1 MDILTGLIIWAA
13 QALTLCVLLFA
24 RWLHGRDQT
33 FFLSWSVG
41 FGLFGTGLILTGL
54 RGQIPDFISIEIA
67 NTMALASVG
76 VIVAGMQQFDGRRV
90 DPYVAIPALIWVGG
104 MLLPFVREDFA
115 SRVILY
121 HAAACMGY
129 VMLIA
134 LLLRHDGRTKW
145 ARRVLAGI
153 FGIHIGASLLTAVLT
168 AAAAATSF
176 SNVPSPSLM
185 LLPGAF
191 CFVAMVLT
199 GAQMLTDR
207 SEQKLKD
214 LALTDPLTG
223 VLNRRGLI
231 DDFQRL
237 QQEDRPDKPMIALL
251 QFDLDS
257 FKQINDRC
265 GHQAGDSV
273 LVAFSRLA
281 ALSFRGRGSFGRMG
295 GEEFA
300 SILRVAD
307 IVEAASI
314 AEGLRMTLALQTITF
329 NGQQI
334 TVTASSGIA
343 LQAAATANLDAL
355 LSAADR
361 ALYTAKNTGRNCSA
375 IDRDGI
381 PCIVPSATMLSHKA
395 MTLELQADEQVTAL
409 RRVTAIA
416 ST

>member
-54 RGQIPDFISIEIA
+54 RGHIPDFVSIEIA

-129 VMLIA
+129 VMLIT

-145 ARRVLAGI
+145 ARRILAGI

-176 SNVPSPSLM
+176 SNIPSPSLM

-343 LQAAATANLDAL
+343 LQPAATANLDAL

-381 PCIVPSATMLSHKA
+381 PCIVPSATMLSQKA
-395 MTLELQADEQVTAL
+395 MALELQADEQVTAL

-416 ST
+416 SN

>member
-13 QALTLCVLLFA
+13 QALTLCILLFA

-33 FFLSWSVG
+33 FFLSWSLG
-41 FGLFGTGLILTGL
+41 FGLFGTGLILAGL
-54 RGQIPDFISIEIA
+54 RGQIPNFISIEVA
-67 NTMALASVG
+67 NTLALASIG
-76 VIVAGMQQFDGRRV
+76 VIVAGMQQFDGRHIA
-90 DPYVAIPALIWVGG
+90 PYVAIPALIWVGG

-115 SRVILY
+115 ARVVLY
-121 HAAACMGY
+121 HVAACMGY
-129 VMLIA
+129 VILIA
-134 LLLRHDGRTKW
+134 ILLRHDGRSKW
-145 ARRVLAGI
+145 VRRILAGI
-153 FGIHIGASLLTAVLT
+153 FTIHIGASLLTAALT

-251 QFDLDS
+251 QFDLDN

-265 GHQAGDSV
+265 GHQAGESV
-273 LVAFSRLA
+273 LVAFSHLA
-281 ALSFRGRGSFGRMG
+281 ALSFGGRGSFGRMG

-300 SILRVAD
+300 SILRVTD
-307 IVEAASI
+307 SDEAVGI
-314 AEGLRMTLALQTITF
+314 AEKLRMMLALETITF
-329 NGQQI
+329 NEQQI
-334 TVTASSGIA
+334 TVTAS
-343 LQAAATANLDAL
+343 
-355 LSAADR
+355 
-361 ALYTAKNTGRNCSA
+361 
-375 IDRDGI
+375 
-381 PCIVPSATMLSHKA
+381 
-395 MTLELQADEQVTAL
+395 
-409 RRVTAIA
+409 
-416 ST
+416 

>member
-13 QALTLCVLLFA
+13 QALTLCALLLVQWMH
-24 RWLHGRDQT
+24 RRDQM

-41 FGLFGTGLILTGL
+41 FGLFGTALILTGL

-121 HAAACMGY
+121 HVAACIGY
-129 VMLIA
+129 TMLIA
-134 LLLRHDGRTKW
+134 LLLRHGGRSKW
-145 ARRVLAGI
+145 VRRILAGI
-153 FGIHIGASLLTAVLT
+153 FGVHIVASLLTAAVT
-168 AAAAATSF
+168 ATAAATSF
-176 SNVPSPSLM
+176 SNVPSPSLI

-231 DDFQRL
+231 GDFHRL
-237 QQEDRPDKPMIALL
+237 QQEDRPDKPLIALL
-251 QFDLDS
+251 QFDLDN
-257 FKQINDRC
+257 FKQVNDRY
-265 GHQAGDSV
+265 GHQAGDTV
-273 LVAFSRLA
+273 LVAFSQLA

-307 IVEAASI
+307 LVEAASI
-314 AEGLRMTLALQTITF
+314 AEGLRMTLALQTINS
-329 NGQQI
+329 NGHQI
-334 TVTASSGIA
+334 AVTASSGIA
-343 LQAAATANLDAL
+343 LQPAATANLDAL

-361 ALYTAKNTGRNCSA
+361 ALYTAKNAGRNCSA
-375 IDRDGI
+375 IDKDGT
-381 PCIVPSATMLSHKA
+381 PCIVPSASMLSQKA
-395 MTLELQADEQVTAL
+395 MTLELHADEQVNAL

-416 ST
+416 SV

>member
-1 MDILTGLIIWAA
+1 MDIMTGLIIWAA
-13 QALTLCVLLFA
+13 QAVTLGVLLLA
-24 RWLHGRDQT
+24 RWVHDRSQT
-33 FFLSWSVG
+33 FFLSWSIG
-41 FGLFGTGLILTGL
+41 FGLFGTGLILVGL
-54 RGQIPDFISIEIA
+54 RGQIPTFISIEIA
-67 NTMALASVG
+67 NTMALASTG
-76 VIVAGMQQFDGRRV
+76 LLIAGMQQFDGKRV
-90 DPYVAIPALIWVGG
+90 DPYIAIPALIWVGG

-115 SRVILY
+115 ARVVLY
-121 HAAACMGY
+121 HVAASIGFL
-129 VMLIA
+129 MLLT
-134 LLLRHDGRTKW
+134 LLLRHDGRSKW
-145 ARRVLAGI
+145 ARRILASI
-153 FGIHIGASLLTAVLT
+153 FGVHITASLLTAAST
-168 AAAAATSF
+168 ALSAATSF

-191 CFVAMVLT
+191 CFLALVMT

-231 DDFQRL
+231 DDFHRL
-237 QQEDRPDKPMIALL
+237 KQADRPGKPMIALL
-251 QFDLDS
+251 QFDLDN

-300 SILRVAD
+300 SIIRVAD
-307 IVEAASI
+307 LVEAASI
-314 AEGLRMTLALQTITF
+314 AEGLRMTLALQTI
-329 NGQQI
+329 NAGGQQI
-334 TVTASSGIA
+334 AVTASSGIA
-343 LQAAATANLDAL
+343 LQPAATANLDTL

-361 ALYTAKNTGRNCSA
+361 ALYTAKNSGRNCSA
-375 IDRDGI
+375 VDRNGVAH
-381 PCIVPSATMLSHKA
+381 IVPSATMLSQGQ

-409 RRVTAIA
+409 RRVTAIG